1 MNGKAMLE
9 RILLTR
15 SRSLAAVAIGFAVAG
30 LSATPS
36 RAQCVE
42 LSERAP
48 QIAVQAFVTEPGSLL
63 HQLRNNREKLKGRLT
78 AYLITDPGV
87 LPSVRDLIKAAQTVD
102 RPAIGEALRLAE
114 LRCIASQPEAARKIR
129 EFVRKLNDLTV
140 LAGYSSAAAD
150 EPNAPAPR
158 ARSPG
163 PSTGLMSGEFGT
175 DLKDPFAPI
184 PVPQ

>member
-9 RILLTR
+9 RMMVTR
-15 SRSLAAVAIGFAVAG
+15 KRWLAAVAIGCAVTG
-30 LSATPS
+30 LSANS
-36 RAQCVE
+36 CLAQCVE
-42 LSERAP
+42 LSERTP
-48 QIAVQAFVTEPGSLL
+48 QIVLQTFVTEPGSLL
-63 HQLRNNREKLKGRLT
+63 HQLRNNKEKLRGRLT
-78 AYLITDPGV
+78 AYLVTDPSV
-87 LPSVRDLIKAAQTVD
+87 LPSVRVLIRDAQTAD

-129 EFVRKLNDLTV
+129 EFVRKLGDLTV

-150 EPNAPAPR
+150 EPSAPAPR

-163 PSTGLMSGEFGT
+163 ASTGLMTGEFNT